1 MKFEK
6 INEKK
11 LKITYSV
18 KELEGKNIDPKKLTS
33 NSEEAHDLILDMMES
48 IEDKFDFDISSNRLM
63 IEAAS
68 TPDNE
73 FVLTITKL
81 EDEERN
87 IPENIVTKKL
97 LKLKQQKEDLEKF
110 EEKNVIVKFDSLE
123 STICFAKAVIERFD
137 VKSEL
142 YMIKNDYYLNIIPY
156 KTKSFDRSSLLRI
169 SSDFGNYISNAPVFE
184 GFLKEH
190 AKRILQRQA
199 IQTLIKEFS

>member
-48 IEDKFDFDISSNRLM
+48 IEDKFDFDISANRLM
-63 IEAAS
+63 IEASS
-68 TPDNE
+68 TPENE
-73 FVLTITKL
+73 FVLTVTNL
-81 EDEERN
+81 EDEDRN
-87 IPENIVTKKL
+87 IPETIVTKKL
-97 LKLKQQKEDLEKF
+97 LKLKQQKEDLEKC

-123 STICFAKAVIERFD
+123 SIVSFAKAVIGRYY

-156 KTKSFDRSSLLRI
+156 KSKPFDRSSLLRI

-190 AKRILQRQA
+190 AKKIISRQA
-199 IQTLIKEFS
+199 IQTLIKELS